1 MNKTITTIAA
11 TTLVLLSL
19 QAAALYANKYVSVTP
34 LIKAGVSW
42 DGTTISY
49 PEGSAE
55 LSAMIVELAPGGE
68 TGWHLHTAPSLA
80 IMLDGEI
87 EVHLKDGSSKPFK
100 TGEAIV
106 EVVNTLHNGRNTGD
120 KPARMAVFYAGGTGK
135 QLTLTEADTL
145 LKTL

>member
-1 MNKTITTIAA
+1 MNKTVLTIAA

-34 LIKAGVSW
+34 LIKASASW
-42 DGTTISY
+42 DGATIAY
-49 PEGSAE
+49 PAGSAE

-87 EVHLKDGSSKPFK
+87 EVHLKDGRIKPFK

-106 EVVNTLHNGRNTGD
+106 EVVNTLHNGKNTGD
-120 KPARMAVFYAGGTGK
+120 KPARMAVFYAGATGA

-145 LKTL
+145 LKQL